1 MSRILAILFLAFS
14 LTAGAA
20 PAAHALELSDNAA
33 ANAANVITPTA
44 NTATGNQDDA
54 GKPLSFPVST
64 DYDGALA
71 SIVQWIML
79 LFGWLVGV
87 AAMTLDNAVYY
98 TVVTMG
104 NYVKELAAVGVAWRI
119 LRDVGNIVLIFGF
132 LAVGI
137 TTILNVDW
145 YGGGKKML
153 PAMLAAAV
161 FLNFSLFITEA
172 VIDTGNLV
180 ATQFYTQINGG
191 RPAGAKSF
199 DTITSDGISNK
210 IMGQL
215 GLQTIYNGGRVN
227 TQVFKDNNSIII
239 GFMGIL
245 LFIILAFV
253 LFSLAFVLI
262 ARFVMLIYL
271 IILSPIGF
279 AGYAVPQLKGV
290 SDKWLKDLIG
300 QTITAPILLLLLY
313 VALAV
318 ITDAN
323 FLKFGAGYADWTGF
337 VPNSDGSFNLTG
349 FAGMILSFL
358 VAMGLLIFVV
368 ITSKNLSAFGASGV
382 VKLGQSAMFGARK
395 YAGRSALG
403 LGKYAMRQS
412 AGQLAYSAAQGLR
425 RTSFGQ
431 STQAG
436 RLMTTA
442 LDRGGKGFKEAKEKS
457 VKAHQEYAK
466 SVAEAIEEQRS
477 PAVVAAQRA
486 RYAAEKEEP
495 PKIAAAEAGHKAAK
509 EEEEALIKEVQRLE
523 KIVNDSRNSGK
534 FGPERDAEKNALE
547 QAREKLAPAT
557 AKVRETGDAV
567 TAAKTPLITAI
578 EDETNAIKDLKEAKQ
593 KAALAYAESA
603 AVSFEENPITWAM
616 AGPGGS
622 AAANKIFRD
631 TLKKMSDAEEALD
644 KLQKAVLKQ
653 AKESEASAEAG
664 KKLNEAKGKLT
675 ESTEKET
682 ESNSH

>member
-1 MSRILAILFLAFS
+1 MPRILVILFLAFS

-20 PAAHALELSDNAA
+20 PVAYAQEPDVAP
-33 ANAANVITPTA
+33 VIP
-44 NTATGNQDDA
+44 ATSAQTQKVDQDDA

-227 TQVFKDNNSIII
+227 TQVFKNNNSIII

-368 ITSKNLSAFGASGV
+368 ITSKSLSAFGASWATKTAG
-382 VKLGQSAMFGARK
+382 KFTFGATAWGLSRTVGRAAS
-395 YAGRSALG
+395 YTGRSL
-403 LGKYAMRQS
+403 RQS
-412 AGQLAYSAAQGLR
+412 TTFNRINAM
-425 RTSFGQ
+425 T
-431 STQAG
+431 G
-436 RLMTTA
+436 RVMTRS
-442 LDRGGKGFKEAKEKS
+442 LDRAATGSFDVRGAVIGGGDLKS
-457 VKAHQEYAK
+457 LGIDAGK
-466 SVAEAIEEQRS
+466 
-477 PAVVAAQRA
+477 
-486 RYAAEKEEP
+486 AAEKGF
-495 PKIAAAEAGHKAAK
+495 AGARERNIKAH
-509 EEEEALIKEVQRLE
+509 EEEAKRIEEAHKESFRGETDKEKRDVTEATANLKRAVSGQEETKKEHEAVTREVRDRQAEVRRIEEEKIMTPDKDARLAAARDSLEGSIKKQDSLKGDLNKLGDVINNLKKVEETAKKAAETRLKENIKE
-523 KIVNDSRNSGK
+523 S
-534 FGPERDAEKNALE
+534 
-547 QAREKLAPAT
+547 
-557 AKVRETGDAV
+557 
-567 TAAKTPLITAI
+567 KT
-578 EDETNAIKDLKEAKQ
+578 
-593 KAALAYAESA
+593 AYAESIDRP
-603 AVSFEENPITWAM
+603 FNPITFIAY
-616 AGPGGS
+616 GPDT
-622 AAANKIFRD
+622 AAAARKIKAS
-631 TLKKMSDAEEALD
+631 LKEKNNDD
-644 KLQKAVLKQ
+644 KLKDLMKKI
-653 AKESEASAEAG
+653 AKEQAEAE
-664 KKLNEAKGKLT
+664 KNN
-675 ESTEKET
+675 TEKNTSESESGAEKPET
-682 ESNSH
+682 GH